1 MLLEEEQSICGG
13 VFLFKNFWIHPTS
26 ETKPTWSI
34 PAFLEHGM
42 RNSPPYSLCCLLS
55 WQPLY
60 NCHKFTEHHCNYW
73 KLFRNLLSQQLQI
86 QFQSKLLGL
95 AHVLLC
101 FSLHIFQILL
111 VMPPN
116 IFFNNSG
123 VSIIPVL
130 CSFVCCFKVL
140 CPLQFLPYKG
150 SKKASLVKNAP
161 TAS

>member
-1 MLLEEEQSICGG
+1 MKLFLPYLYMLLEEEQSICGG

-73 KLFRNLLSQQLQI
+73 KLFRSLLSQQLRI
-86 QFQSKLLGL
+86 QLQSKLLSL

-111 VMPPN
+111 LCLQTFSLIAVVCQLPLCY
-116 IFFNNSG
+116 
-123 VSIIPVL
+123 VVL
-130 CSFVCCFKVL
+130 FAVL
-140 CPLQFLPYKG
+140 KSSAHCNFCLTKG
-150 SKKASLVKNAP
+150 PKKFH
-161 TAS
+161 